1 MDFRR
6 RVEVGCEMNLVGGGK
21 WTGKWWETRRV
32 VNLAG
37 PILTRRKIKMIKI
50 QGQMTQLNL
59 RLVSEILEYKRMT
72 QIQGML

>member
-1 MDFRR
+1 
-6 RVEVGCEMNLVGGGK
+6 
-21 WTGKWWETRRV
+21 V

-37 PILTRRKIKMIKI
+37 PILTRRKIKRIKI